1 MQSNDSKD
9 NLRSQGEKMKAQA
22 KRIQE
27 IFNKD

>member
-9 NLRSQGEKMKAQA
+9 NLRSQGKKMEAQA